1 MGVGAWIG
9 CIYRLRRVLITVA
22 VGGST
27 PPFVELV
34 LQRGLFSDRLLYTYY
49 VPGLVQ
55 GAEFA
60 ERSENTD
67 S

>member
-9 CIYRLRRVLITVA
+9 CIYCLRRVLITVA
-22 VGGST
+22 VGGSA

-49 VPGLVQ
+49 VPGLV
-55 GAEFA
+55 
-60 ERSENTD
+60 
-67 S
+67 